1 VAVFILTLLNFLE
14 DLKGVLMLKR
24 TFYVLHILILL
35 TVLPMSLSAQQSDE
49 EWYLG
54 KTIIDIRF
62 TGLDTVSAT
71 ELSGLVREYI
81 SRDFSDS
88 LFYEIQ
94 SKLYALD
101 YFELI
106 IPSANKG
113 DDDGNTVILEFD
125 VKERPVVSKVE
136 FEGNNRIRRG
146 ELLDTILLKAGD
158 MVNQTSIKLDESAI
172 LDLYLGKGFL
182 DAVVK
187 GEDTKDPE
195 NNTSVLVFTIEEG
208 TQTKINEILFVG
220 NDKYVSDNT
229 LKGQMST
236 KTQSIFNKG
245 VFQENK
251 LEEDKRAIEQYYHDR
266 GYIDAEVYNVEKS
279 VVKDEEKNINYLKIT
294 LYIKEGEQYTY
305 GGIEFI
311 GNKIYTREE
320 LLEQVLQVEGKVY
333 NESKFLADY
342 QRVSDLYFENGYIFN
357 TISKEQIRD
366 DQNRIITHEITIV
379 ERDRAHIE
387 NIIIQGNDKTKDHV
401 IFREIPLEVGDV
413 FNKTKIL
420 QALNNLYNTQ
430 YFSSV
435 EPQTFEGSAQ
445 GLMDLVINVEEGKTS
460 DIIFGLA
467 ISGGDGFPVSGQVS
481 WSDRNFL
488 GYGQTIGVETKF
500 SPDSQDISLKF
511 TEPRLF
517 GLRWSG
523 GANIT
528 YSHVSEDKIK
538 RDNDGDGIPDNA
550 PGTSVS
556 DSIHEDYLM
565 SYNSHNI
572 SAGVSTGYTW
582 VTPVGRFGLSTG
594 LQAGFKYITYD
605 SETYRPY
612 SSTIRNNFG
621 TWLPTDRWWTKAS
634 WDMRD
639 IVYDPSKGFVLS
651 ETFTLAGTL
660 PSAASEYIK
669 SVTRFDVYFTLFDLP
684 VSESFN
690 FKSVLK
696 FHTALSYLA
705 QRPGGSSLNIEE
717 DGFYADGM
725 FLARGWSPESGGQV
739 LWDSNIELRFPI
751 VKSILSFDVFLDAVG
766 LWGTEDDFG
775 NFFKQ
780 GNYGDI
786 KFSLGA
792 GLRLANPQFP
802 FSLYLVKKFQ
812 YDPTLNG
819 GAGGMNW
826 KPEADLD
833 TFGKSGLDLVISFG
847 IDIYQ

>member
-1 VAVFILTLLNFLE
+1 
-14 DLKGVLMLKR
+14 MLKR
-24 TFYVLHILILL
+24 TINVLYIFILL
-35 TVLPMSLSAQQSDE
+35 AVFPVFIHAQQSDE

-54 KTIIDIRF
+54 KPIIDIRF
-62 TGLDTVSAT
+62 TGLETVSST

-81 SRDFSDS
+81 SMDFTDS

-113 DDDGNTVILEFD
+113 DDAGNTVILEFD
-125 VKERPVVSKVE
+125 VKERPVISEIE
-136 FEGNNRIRRG
+136 FVGNDRIRRG
-146 ELLDTILLKAGD
+146 ELLDTILLKKGD
-158 MVNQTSIKLDESAI
+158 MVNQTSIKLDESAV
-172 LDLYLGKGFL
+172 LDLYLEKGFL

-187 GEDTKDPE
+187 GEDIKDPE
-195 NNTSVLVFTIEEG
+195 SNTSTLVFSIEEG
-208 TQTKINEILFVG
+208 TQTKINEIVFVG

-229 LKGQMST
+229 LKGQMTT
-236 KTQSIFNKG
+236 KPQSIFNKG

-279 VVKDEEKNINYLKIT
+279 IITDEEKNINFLKIT
-294 LYIKEGEQYTY
+294 LYIKEGEQFTY
-305 GGIEFI
+305 GGMEFD
-311 GNKIYTREE
+311 GNKIYTNEE
-320 LLEQVLQVEGKVY
+320 LMDQVLQQEGKVY
-333 NESKFLADY
+333 NESKFLADF
-342 QRVSDLYFENGYIFN
+342 QRISDLYYENGYIFN
-357 TISKEQIRD
+357 SITREEKRD
-366 DQNRIITHEITIV
+366 EQNRSISHVVTIV

-387 NIIIQGNDKTKDHV
+387 NIIIQGNEKTKDHV
-401 IFREIPLEVGDV
+401 IYREIPLEVGDV
-413 FNKTKIL
+413 FNKTKIM

-430 YFSSV
+430 YFSVV

-460 DIIFGLA
+460 DIIFGIA
-467 ISGGDGFPVSGQVS
+467 ISGGDGFPISGQVS

-488 GYGQTIGVETKF
+488 GYGQTLGVETKF
-500 SPDSQDISLKF
+500 SPDSQDVSLKF

-523 GANIT
+523 GVNLT
-528 YSHVSEDKIK
+528 YSHISEDKIK
-538 RDNDGDGIPDNA
+538 MDNDGDGIADNA
-550 PGTSVS
+550 PGTDAG

-565 SYNSHNI
+565 SYQSHNI

-582 VTPVGRFGLSTG
+582 VTPVGRFNLSTG
-594 LQAGFKYITYD
+594 IQAGLKLIKYD
-605 SETYRPY
+605 ADVYRPY
-612 SSTIRNNFG
+612 DELVRNNYG
-621 TWLPTDRWWTKAS
+621 TWLPTDRWWSKAA

-639 IVYDPSKGFVLS
+639 IIYDPSKGFILS

-660 PSAASEYIK
+660 PTAASEYYK
-669 SVTRFDVYFTLFDLP
+669 SVTRFDAYFTLFDLP
-684 VSESFN
+684 VSETFN

-696 FHTALSYLA
+696 FHTALSYLG
-705 QRPGGSSLNIEE
+705 QRPGGSALNIQE

-725 FLARGWSPESGGQV
+725 FLARGWSPVSGGQV

-766 LWGTEDDFG
+766 LWGTQDEFGDF
-775 NFFKQ
+775 FQQ
-780 GNYGDI
+780 GNWGDI

-802 FSLYLVKKFQ
+802 FSLYLVKKFK
-812 YDPTLNG
+812 YDESTG
-819 GAGGMNW
+819 GIDW
-826 KPEADLD
+826 KPEASLD
-833 TFGKSGLDLVISFG
+833 TFGDSGLDLVISFG